1 MLDRRESLRFRMTW
15 GWVDDDEFHYFWC
28 SLLSVWCV
36 LQTSDYRLLQ
46 CTFISLS
53 FLLFSLSLFP
63 STHSWSFVCDFSHSA
78 QHQWAHLLYRN
89 VSLQVPLPLLFLF
102 KETVNHLVLTFFTP
116 KLLSK
121 EAFTW
126 FTHNLR
132 RQDAICK
139 SNLLVLTDV
148 IFHAL
153 VVTLLCVVNCCPLA
167 VSARHYATEDKNSLG
182 FSSLGRINIT
192 SRYVT
197 CCYGDGL
204 TVLFTEKRR
213 WFGGEQSKG
222 MRSRWRCLVSGGL
235 LP

>member
-1 MLDRRESLRFRMTW
+1 MRVSKW
-15 GWVDDDEFHYFWC
+15 WHKFHFIVC
-28 SLLSVWCV
+28 IIKCLMCFI
-36 LQTSDYRLLQ
+36 DRLLQ
-46 CTFISLS
+46 YTFIFYFSLS
-53 FLLFSLSLFP
+53 FLLVLSLSLFP

-89 VSLQVPLPLLFLF
+89 LSLQVPLPFLFLF
-102 KETVNHLVLTFFTP
+102 KETENHLVSTFFMA

-121 EAFTW
+121 DAFTS
-126 FTHNLR
+126 FTHNLCR
-132 RQDAICK
+132 EDAIRK
-139 SNLLVLTDV
+139 SNLVFLTDL

-153 VVTLLCVVNCCPLA
+153 VVTLPCVVNCCPL
-167 VSARHYATEDKNSLG
+167 VVTGRHCVAKDKNSLS
-182 FSSLGRINIT
+182 FSSPGRINIT

-213 WFGGEQSKG
+213 WFGGQQQRKG
-222 MRSRWRCLVSGGL
+222 MRSRWHCTVSGGL